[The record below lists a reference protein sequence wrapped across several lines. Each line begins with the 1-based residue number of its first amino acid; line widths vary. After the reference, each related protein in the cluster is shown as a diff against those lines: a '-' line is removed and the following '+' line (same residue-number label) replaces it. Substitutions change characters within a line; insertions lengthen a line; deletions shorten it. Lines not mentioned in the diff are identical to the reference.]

1 MTSKTD
7 HSTFFSHFFF
17 AELVTDSN
25 LVLCWEI
32 SQLLPKRG
40 IVIAGAVTMETIEID
55 GFNGST

>member
-40 IVIAGAVTMETIEID
+40 IVI
-55 GFNGST
+55 